1 MSKNPGGSSS
11 GPGVAV
17 SAGLV
22 TAALG
27 TETDGSIVFPGTRQ
41 ALFCLKPTVG
51 IISQEGI
58 VPISKISDSIGPMAK
73 CVLDVAQL
81 LDVLVDPRKP
91 QFQLMATLRL
101 SLQIGPD

>member
-11 GPGVAV
+11 GSGVAV

-27 TETDGSIVFPGTRQ
+27 TETDGSIVSPGTRQ

-58 VPISKISDSIGPMAK
+58 VPISKISDSIRPIAK